1 MKGPGRDKYFWPLI
15 EKVQKWSPKKMVK
28 GREISFGFRD
38 RDRRGSHEARFI
50 QTTRKGEGVL
60 VSHGHDIWL
69 YIPVFKMVLSHT
81 G

>member
-1 MKGPGRDKYFWPLI
+1 
-15 EKVQKWSPKKMVK
+15 MVK